1 MGWLAIVVTAY
12 GTLLTVPTVYSS
24 YEQCVYHAHKIEN
37 LRNWTLDT
45 PSITVDCVTSNKP

>member
-1 MGWLAIVVTAY
+1 MGWLAIVVTTY

-45 PSITVDCVTSNKP
+45 ASIKVNCVTKD

>member
-1 MGWLAIVVTAY
+1 MGWLAIVVTTY